1 MSLLEGDSLVDA
13 SLPREFSEL
22 ERFMDQ
28 WALPTQSE
36 RESRRRNTTP
46 QQRKEFY
53 EAVTPSLE
61 AIIAWLDRF
70 PLDAMPAAAQRLLLL
85 ILSLAEIAPT
95 VELYK
100 GSATV
105 PYSFDETR
113 FIAVHGDR
121 RD

>member
-1 MSLLEGDSLVDA
+1 MSLLEGDTPVDA
-13 SLPREFSEL
+13 SLPPEFSEL
-22 ERFMDQ
+22 ERLMNQ
-28 WALPTQSE
+28 WVLPTQSE

-46 QQRKEFY
+46 QQREDFY
-53 EAVTPSLE
+53 EAVTPRLE

-70 PLDAMPAAAQRLLLL
+70 PPDAMPAQAQRLLHL

-95 VELYK
+95 VELYR

-121 RD
+121 QD

>member
-1 MSLLEGDSLVDA
+1 MDA
-13 SLPREFSEL
+13 SLPQEFSEL

-36 RESRRRNTTP
+36 RESVRRNTT
-46 QQRKEFY
+46 QQERQAFY
-53 EAVTPSLE
+53 DAVTPRLD
-61 AIIAWLDRF
+61 AIIARLDRF
-70 PLDAMPAAAQRLLLL
+70 PLDAMPEDARRLLHL

-95 VELYK
+95 VELYR

-121 RD
+121 HD

>member
-1 MSLLEGDSLVDA
+1 VDA

-22 ERFMDQ
+22 ERFIDQ

-36 RESRRRNTTP
+36 RESRRRNTTL
-46 QQRKEFY
+46 QERADFY
-53 EAVTPSLE
+53 NAVTPRLE
-61 AIIAWLDRF
+61 AIISWLDRF
-70 PLDAMPAAAQRLLLL
+70 PLDAMPAEARRLLDL

-95 VELYK
+95 VELYR

-121 RD
+121 QD

>member
-1 MSLLEGDSLVDA
+1 MLLLKGDKPVDA
-13 SLPREFSEL
+13 SLPEEFSEL
-22 ERFMDQ
+22 EPFIDQ

-36 RESRRRNTTP
+36 RESVRRNTT
-46 QQRKEFY
+46 QQERQAFY
-53 EAVTPSLE
+53 DAVTPRLD
-61 AIIAWLDRF
+61 AIIARLDRF
-70 PLDAMPAAAQRLLLL
+70 PLDAMPEDARRLLHL

-95 VELYK
+95 VELYR

-121 RD
+121 HD

>member
-1 MSLLEGDSLVDA
+1 VDT

-22 ERFMDQ
+22 ERFIDQ
-28 WALPTQSE
+28 WALPAQSE
-36 RESRRRNTTP
+36 RESRRRQTTP
-46 QQRKEFY
+46 REREDFY
-53 EAVTPSLE
+53 EAVMPRLE
-61 AIIAWLDRF
+61 AIIAWLDHF
-70 PLDAMPAAAQRLLLL
+70 PLDAMPPEAQRLLHL

-95 VELYK
+95 VELYR

-121 RD
+121 QD

>member
-1 MSLLEGDSLVDA
+1 MDA

-22 ERFMDQ
+22 ERFNQ
-28 WALPTQSE
+28 WALATQSE
-36 RESRRRNTTP
+36 REYRRRSTTP
-46 QQRKEFY
+46 TERQDFY
-53 EAVTPSLE
+53 EAVTPRLD

-70 PLDAMPAAAQRLLLL
+70 SLDAMPAEARRLLHL
-85 ILSLAEIAPT
+85 ILSVAEVAPT

-113 FIAVHGDR
+113 FIAVHCDR
-121 RD
+121 QD